1 MERTYIADIKN
12 NLGKPVLV
20 QGFVENLRDSKYMA
34 FIVLKDITGKIQ
46 ITVEKEKLP
55 ELCPVIATLTQA
67 QSPQPHGKDLHTP
80 HPRVDDATGHHNRG
94 EQDPNAPKGKRT
106 YGKNPKNIIARRC
119 VADGNA
125 H

>member
-46 ITVEKEKLP
+46 ITGYFSMTASYIK
-55 ELCPVIATLTQA
+55 C
-67 QSPQPHGKDLHTP
+67 
-80 HPRVDDATGHHNRG
+80 
-94 EQDPNAPKGKRT
+94 
-106 YGKNPKNIIARRC
+106 
-119 VADGNA
+119 
-125 H
+125 

>member
-55 ELCPVIATLTQA
+55 ELCPVIATLTQDSVISVVGTA
-67 QSPQPHGKDLHTP
+67 VENDFVKMGG
-80 HPRVDDATGHHNRG
+80 V
-94 EQDPNAPKGKRT
+94 E
-106 YGKNPKNIIARRC
+106 IIPE
-119 VADGNA
+119 
-125 H
+125 

>member
-46 ITVEKEKLP
+46 ITVEKES
-55 ELCPVIATLTQA
+55 CR
-67 QSPQPHGKDLHTP
+67 SS
-80 HPRVDDATGHHNRG
+80 
-94 EQDPNAPKGKRT
+94 AP
-106 YGKNPKNIIARRC
+106 
-119 VADGNA
+119 
-125 H
+125 

>member
-34 FIVLKDITGKIQ
+34 FIVLKDISGKIQ

-55 ELCPVIATLTQA
+55 ELCPVIASLTQDSVISVVGTA
-67 QSPQPHGKDLHTP
+67 VENDFVKMGGVEIT
-80 HPRVDDATGHHNRG
+80 PRVDNGGIDSGRTADSAQGDSRH
-94 EQDPNAPKGKRT
+94 EEAP
-106 YGKNPKNIIARRC
+106 RR
-119 VADGNA
+119 
-125 H
+125 

>member
-46 ITVEKEKLP
+46 ITVEKRS
-55 ELCPVIATLTQA
+55 CR
-67 QSPQPHGKDLHTP
+67 SS
-80 HPRVDDATGHHNRG
+80 
-94 EQDPNAPKGKRT
+94 AP
-106 YGKNPKNIIARRC
+106 
-119 VADGNA
+119 
-125 H
+125 

>member
-34 FIVLKDITGKIQ
+34 FIVLKDISGKIQ

-55 ELCPVIATLTQA
+55 
-67 QSPQPHGKDLHTP
+67 G
-80 HPRVDDATGHHNRG
+80 PRDSDSDSGFRYLGRRHRRR
-94 EQDPNAPKGKRT
+94 ERFRQDGRN
-106 YGKNPKNIIARRC
+106 
-119 VADGNA
+119 
-125 H
+125 

>member
-55 ELCPVIATLTQA
+55 ELKLFQIL
-67 QSPQPHGKDLHTP
+67 
-80 HPRVDDATGHHNRG
+80 
-94 EQDPNAPKGKRT
+94 
-106 YGKNPKNIIARRC
+106 IRC
-119 VADGNA
+119 LLRLSGMTNFLMSRLSSLCRNLYLI
-125 H
+125 